1 MHEQHSIGWTLYEAM
16 SDELRYREI
25 HILRYP
31 DIDISTLTV
40 EKREKLTELVVRA
53 AGLANLIDKNS
64 KYILEGFGEGISDSI
79 WNLVW
84 QENYKLIQDQ
94 LPEKIKTLKEVILP
108 WQKSFELSE
117 KNNLKRNPRRFY
129 LVQ

>member
-94 LPEKIKTLKEVILP
+94 LPEKIKTGWLAVSIG
-108 WQKSFELSE
+108 
-117 KNNLKRNPRRFY
+117 
-129 LVQ
+129 